1 MHRSFREQ
9 HDVFGD
15 LDGPL
20 VGAGQQL
27 PAGELKAVVGP
38 QPAEVDRLGDEVE
51 DVRLVAYA
59 ERIYNPRLNT
69 WDEAKR
75 QQNLKDHGI
84 DLADL
89 DGFFDGDLLTR
100 EDAREAYG
108 EVRYQSI
115 GVFNGV
121 ALFVAWTPRGEEGDI
136 SHLISVRKA
145 ESHEEQAWFQRYRKR

>member
-1 MHRSFREQ
+1 MRSGSTIRC
-9 HDVFGD
+9 
-15 LDGPL
+15 
-20 VGAGQQL
+20 
-27 PAGELKAVVGP
+27 
-38 QPAEVDRLGDEVE
+38 
-51 DVRLVAYA
+51 
-59 ERIYNPRLNT
+59 LNT

-75 QQNLKDHGI
+75 QQNLHDHGI
-84 DLADL
+84 DFADL
-89 DGFFDGDLLTR
+89 DGFFDGDSLTR
-100 EDAREAYG
+100 EDVREAYG